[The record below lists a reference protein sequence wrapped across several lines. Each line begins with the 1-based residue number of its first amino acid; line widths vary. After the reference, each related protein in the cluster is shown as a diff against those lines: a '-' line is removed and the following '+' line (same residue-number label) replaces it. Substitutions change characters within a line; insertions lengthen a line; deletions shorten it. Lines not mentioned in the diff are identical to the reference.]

1 MVGVGGLEI
10 MHALESEAG
19 GAAVILFAYF
29 LNLVSHFRGF
39 LKSSGKSQIP
49 FWEEGIKE
57 E

>member
-49 FWEEGIKE
+49 FWEEGIKGE
-57 E
+57 